1 MPSRTGRRGGAAA
14 SLRAVTAVRPIP
26 IRSARR
32 RVGAAVLAFA
42 AVSACAFFSS
52 SVCSRAAWAA
62 EATADATDADAIDAR
77 AEARSDTDT
86 DVEARSEALDE
97 TGAARVPE
105 HELGPAEAARV
116 RVRRLRRLGDS
127 GGFPPIGMRLDLPQ
141 AKGHWTFSYR
151 YVHVKQEGLG
161 DDRESVDPTSILGSP
176 YTEVP
181 TKQTS
186 ELHVVGVAYAPL
198 DRLTFELSLPYAH
211 LRQSLL
217 NASGSEQ
224 TSSSGIGDARFVF
237 IVPFIANGDQSTD
250 LTLGFTFPTGGI
262 EQNDRDGDRLPY
274 SMQLGSGT
282 WDLVW
287 GITYTGREGRLG
299 WGGEID
305 GVYRIGDNVL
315 GYTQGTVYEAS
326 AWLTA
331 MLHEW
336 VTLTGRVGWSR
347 RTNVGGA
354 DPALDP
360 AASPANDPM
369 KQGWNRLDLGPGANV
384 FLPVLGGQRLAV
396 EAMFPVLQVLSG
408 PQLQRDWILTAGFQW
423 LY

>member
-1 MPSRTGRRGGAAA
+1 
-14 SLRAVTAVRPIP
+14 VTAVRTTPT
-26 IRSARR
+26 RSAWRSAT
-32 RVGAAVLAFA
+32 AAALASA
-42 AVSACAFFSS
+42 ALLVVASAPF
-52 SVCSRAAWAA
+52 AA
-62 EATADATDADAIDAR
+62 EAVDEASDEAEID
-77 AEARSDTDT
+77 
-86 DVEARSEALDE
+86 
-97 TGAARVPE
+97 GAPAAPSE

-116 RVRRLRRLGDS
+116 RVRQLRRLRDS
-127 GGFPPIGMRLDLPQ
+127 GGFPPVGMEFDLPQ

-151 YVHVKQEGLG
+151 FVEMKNEGLG
-161 DDRESVDPTSILGSP
+161 DDRGSIDPAGILGAP

-181 TKQTS
+181 TKQVS
-186 ELHVVGVAYAPL
+186 QVHVVGVAYAPL
-198 DRLTFELSLPYAH
+198 DRLTFELSLPYE
-211 LRQSLL
+211 SLTQNL
-217 NASGSEQ
+217 LTASGNEQ

-237 IVPFIANGDQSTD
+237 VVPFIANGDQATD
-250 LTLGFTFPTGGI
+250 MTLGFTFPTGAI
-262 EQNDRDGDRLPY
+262 EQNDAGGDRLPY

-315 GYTQGTVYEAS
+315 GYTKGTVYEAS

-336 VTLTGRVGWSR
+336 VTLTGRIGWSR
-347 RTNVGGA
+347 RTNVSGA
-354 DPALDP
+354 DPSLDP
-360 AASPANDPM
+360 SVSPANDPM
-369 KQGWNRLDLGPGANV
+369 KQGWNRLDVGPGANV
-384 FLPVLGGQRLAV
+384 YLPVLGGQRLAF

-408 PQLQRDWILTAGFQW
+408 PQLERDWTLTAGFQW